1 MRKVFYVHKTAGV
14 GNTGVQHIGIY
25 ELSFLSNVQQS
36 PIKASIWKSCYAEY
50 LYNVTPH
57 DESKEG
63 SMV

>member
-1 MRKVFYVHKTAGV
+1 MQDIFYFYKTAGV
-14 GNTGVQHIGIY
+14 GNTVQHIGIH

-63 SMV
+63 SIV